1 MTEIEVNRNSHLI
14 DPVMHIWGWEIP
26 VYLFLGGLAAGM
38 MILSAAMALR
48 DVDGRRS
55 KWARFAPFAA
65 PILLSIGMAALF
77 ADLEFKSHVFRFYF
91 ALRVTSPMSWGSWIL
106 LGIYPATILLGLASM
121 TESERVAATS
131 WNPRCP
137 VVVGQTLDRL
147 WRWARSNVA
156 MLAKINIALGVLLGG
171 YTGVLLGTLAARAAW
186 NSIFLG
192 PLFLVSG
199 LSTGAALFML
209 FLVSADE
216 HHRLR
221 RWDLVAIG
229 VEILLLAMFFLALA
243 GGGGQTGR
251 DAATLFFGG
260 PFTAVFWSLVVA
272 VGLIVPAVLELLESR
287 LGLRPARLAQALI
300 LIGGLS
306 LRWILVLAGQASV

>member
-1 MTEIEVNRNSHLI
+1 MMEIEVNRNSHLI
-14 DPVMHIWGWEIP
+14 DPAMHIWGWEIP

-38 MILSAAMALR
+38 MILSAVMALR

-55 KWARFAPFAA
+55 TWARLAPFAA
-65 PILLSIGMAALF
+65 PILLSAGMAALF
-77 ADLEFKSHVFRFYF
+77 ADLEFKTHVYRFYL
-91 ALRVTSPMSWGSWIL
+91 ALRVSSPMSWGSWIL
-106 LGIYPATILLGLASM
+106 LGIYPATILLGLASL
-121 TESERVAATS
+121 TEKERVALTS

-147 WRWARSNVA
+147 WRWSRANVA
-156 MLAKINIALGVLLGG
+156 ALAKLNVALGILLGG

-186 NSIFLG
+186 NSLLLA

-209 FLVSADE
+209 LPVSDDE

-221 RWDLVAIG
+221 RWDLMAIG
-229 VEILLLAMFFLALA
+229 VEALLLAMFFVALA

-251 DAATLFFGG
+251 DAAALFFGG
-260 PFTAVFWSLVVA
+260 PFTAVFWALVVA
-272 VGLIVPAVLELLESR
+272 VGLLVPALLEVLESR
-287 LGLRPARLAQALI
+287 LGLRPARLAPVLI

-306 LRWILVLAGQASV
+306 LRWILVLAGQVSV